1 MLHWTLRG
9 PIEGIA
15 AVAGLERGGVMA
27 RILFK
32 DRVAL
37 VTGGT
42 KGIGKAICLH
52 LAEHGAQVACVYG
65 HDQKGAEAYLQEFLR
80 KGYQGQIYQ
89 CDVTEAEEVFA
100 MVARVLQDF
109 GQIDILVN
117 NVGITSD
124 KTVLKLE
131 VADWHKVLRTN
142 LSSCFYVCKAVLPR
156 MLQQGYGRIIN
167 MSSVI
172 GLSGNIGQANYA
184 SAKAGLFGFT
194 KTLALEMAR
203 KGITVNAVT
212 PGFVRTEMT
221 EKIPPEIIEKI
232 LEQIPMHRF
241 AEPHEISRVVVFLA
255 QEDSAY
261 ITGQIYGINGGLYM

>member
-1 MLHWTLRG
+1 
-9 PIEGIA
+9 
-15 AVAGLERGGVMA
+15 MA

-42 KGIGKAICLH
+42 KGIGKAICMH
-52 LAEHGAQVACVYG
+52 LAEHGCQVACGYG
-65 HDQKGAEAYLQEFLR
+65 RDVQAAEAYDQEFR
-80 KGYQGQIYQ
+80 ANGYQGKVYQ
-89 CDVTEAEEVFA
+89 CDVTEPDQIFA
-100 MVARVLQDF
+100 MVERVVQDF
-109 GQIDILVN
+109 GKIDILVN
-117 NVGITSD
+117 NAGITSD
-124 KTVLKLE
+124 KTVLKME
-131 VADWHKVLRTN
+131 IADWHKVLGTN
-142 LSSCFYVCKAVLPR
+142 LSSCFYLCKAVLPH
-156 MLQQGYGRIIN
+156 MVKQQYGRIIN
-167 MSSVI
+167 ISSVI

-194 KTLALEMAR
+194 KTLALETAR

-212 PGFVRTEMT
+212 PGFVRTEMAA
-221 EKIPPEIIEKI
+221 KISPEIIEKI
-232 LEQIPMHRF
+232 LDQIPMRRF